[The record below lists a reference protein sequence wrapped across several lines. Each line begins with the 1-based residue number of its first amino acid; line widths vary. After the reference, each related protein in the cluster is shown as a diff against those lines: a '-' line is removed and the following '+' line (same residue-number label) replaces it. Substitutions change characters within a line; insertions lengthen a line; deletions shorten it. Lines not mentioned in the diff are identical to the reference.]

1 LDKSSL
7 QDIRSIQG
15 AGRPDGAATRPVW
28 LDDAVEAVTAELR
41 AAERKRP
48 TQLGWAKR
56 QQEGTTPLHARFEVD
71 VREQGGLDLDRF
83 DELKLRAADGST
95 FPVLEVLVQEPD
107 RLVVLASARATGELM
122 LLASR
127 DPRFILERLCE
138 RLEVLTEPGLAA
150 ALAGGSPTT
159 TRVGSLAEQRW
170 TGTAALRLDD
180 AAQQEAFAATLAP
193 GLNAVWGPPGTG
205 KPQVLAAVLVQ
216 LVREGRSA
224 LLVSNT
230 NVAVDQAL
238 MKAAQVAG
246 VLPGQMVR
254 VGTPS
259 VLGVADSPL
268 LPLERACE
276 LRARGHHQRRRQIQQ
291 EAARLQDESALREL
305 ARVQEVLAEHPFD
318 KAAHR
323 DAQRRLRNRELLH
336 EAQERLAAQAEALA
350 AARREHDNAQAALV
364 AAEKAVAEVALA
376 ADAYRRIGQ
385 LLAEV
390 ARRHDDVLRCSREL
404 TEAEGQLEVA
414 QRQLDELR
422 ARPLLRRLWAG
433 GERRSSQEQ
442 RRCWQATVEGH
453 RQRLWRCQR
462 LYQDAQQHADRRVPQ
477 LQVQAEPYDL
487 AAVEKR
493 HTQERDA
500 SDRLERAVTNL
511 NEQHAAHEAAKGE
524 VVKARASP
532 QPRGED
538 ARLVEEADR
547 LRLPALAA
555 SVVELTA
562 SARPLLRQLEKLAA
576 EDKEL
581 RAKIKEVE
589 AEVIESAGVV
599 ATTLAQV
606 VLNER
611 VYKRHYDYVLVDEA
625 AFALPPYVVL
635 AASRAGIGVTL
646 FGDYLQNGP
655 ISNVVS
661 NEGKEG
667 EQVPEAVRRWLAQDC
682 FALLGLDDPVVAR
695 QQAPGCTVLTRQ
707 HRFGPVINELANRVA
722 YKGLL
727 EVAGGGEPVADEVVL
742 VDVAGLADQ
751 PQRDPRTGKLGFW
764 MVGALVARALAAQHD
779 RAGESVGVIVPYRAQ
794 QQLTQTLVLEAGL
807 SHGVVVGT
815 SHRFQGQEF
824 DVVVF
829 DLVEH
834 VPGGAVQP
842 GWVARGRLSEDPYEL
857 GGLRLFNVGATRPRR
872 RLYVIADGTA
882 LAKTTQGPLAALRAM
897 VLAGQVRVLDTKR
910 SFVRAARYQARAR
923 DAGRGV
929 ARPSEGEVV
938 GTEVGAERAVA
949 EAAMGLTLY
958 GAEELYRDLPR
969 ILGPVTR
976 SVWLWSPFAAKRAAE
991 VLPHLYEHAAANRRV
1006 TLFVKPSIEING
1018 CPRAILDEARQNGV
1032 HAVEIMRMHQ
1042 KILVMDERWTLMGSL
1057 NLLSHSKDR
1066 PSEEVMVLIES
1077 VRFARQVLDHEGAEG
1092 FVHRFPRCPH
1102 HHGWAYAVRAK
1113 PKDTKA
1119 HGTKPRWLWRCSERA
1134 CRWEQPLRF
1143 PKARTR

>member
-1 LDKSSL
+1 
-7 QDIRSIQG
+7 
-15 AGRPDGAATRPVW
+15 
-28 LDDAVEAVTAELR
+28 
-41 AAERKRP
+41 
-48 TQLGWAKR
+48 
-56 QQEGTTPLHARFEVD
+56 
-71 VREQGGLDLDRF
+71 
-83 DELKLRAADGST
+83 
-95 FPVLEVLVQEPD
+95 
-107 RLVVLASARATGELM
+107 
-122 LLASR
+122 
-127 DPRFILERLCE
+127 
-138 RLEVLTEPGLAA
+138 
-150 ALAGGSPTT
+150 
-159 TRVGSLAEQRW
+159 
-170 TGTAALRLDD
+170 
-180 AAQQEAFAATLAP
+180 
-193 GLNAVWGPPGTG
+193 
-205 KPQVLAAVLVQ
+205 LAAVLVQ
-216 LVREGRSA
+216 LVRAGRSV

-230 NVAVDQAL
+230 NIAVDQAL
-238 MKAAQVAG
+238 LKAAQVAG
-246 VLPGQMVR
+246 ALPGQMVR

-259 VLGVADSPL
+259 LLGVAGSPW

-276 LRARGHHQRRRQIQQ
+276 LQAHEHHQRRRQIQQ

-305 ARVQEVLAEHPFD
+305 ARAQEVLARHPFD
-318 KAAHR
+318 KSAYR
-323 DAQRRLRNRELLH
+323 DAHRRLRNRKLLH
-336 EAQERLAAQAEALA
+336 EAQERLAAQAEALT
-350 AARREHDNAQAALV
+350 AARHEHDDAQAAIV
-364 AAEKAVAEVALA
+364 AAEKAVTEVALA
-376 ADAYRRIGQ
+376 TDAYHRIEQ

-390 ARRHDDVLRCSREL
+390 ARRHDDVLRWSREL
-404 TEAEGQLEVA
+404 IETEGQLEVA
-414 QRQLDELR
+414 QRRLDELR
-422 ARPLLRRLWAG
+422 ARSLLRRLWPG

-442 RRCWQATVEGH
+442 QRRWQATVESH
-453 RQRLWRCQR
+453 RQRLRRCQR
-462 LYQDAQQHADRRVPQ
+462 LYQEAHQHADHRIPQ
-477 LQVQAEPYDL
+477 LQAQAEPYDR
-487 AAVEKR
+487 ATVEER
-493 HTQERDA
+493 HAQEREA
-500 SDRLERAVTNL
+500 SDRLERAVTSL
-511 NEQHAAHEAAKGE
+511 SERHAAHEAAQGE
-524 VVKARASP
+524 VTKARASP
-532 QPRGED
+532 QPREGD
-538 ARLVEEADR
+538 ARLVDEADR
-547 LRLPALAA
+547 LGLPALAA
-555 SVVELTA
+555 SVAELRA
-562 SARPLLRQLEKLAA
+562 RARPLLRQLEKLAA
-576 EDKEL
+576 EDEEL

-589 AEVIESAGVV
+589 AEVIYRANVV

-611 VYKRHYDYVLVDEA
+611 VYKRRYDYVLVDEA
-625 AFALPPYVVL
+625 AFALPPFVVL

-655 ISNVVS
+655 ISKVVS

-682 FALLGLDDPVVAR
+682 FALLGLDDPIVAR

-727 EVAGGGEPVADEVVL
+727 QVAGGGEPVADEVVL

-807 SHGVVVGT
+807 SHGVMVGT

-834 VPGGAVQP
+834 VPGGDVQP
-842 GWVARGRLSEDPYEL
+842 GWVASGRLSEDPYQL

-872 RLYVIADGTA
+872 RLYVIADGAA
-882 LAKTTQGPLAALRAM
+882 LAKATQGPLAALHAM
-897 VLAGQVRVLDTKR
+897 VLAGRVRVLGAKR
-910 SFVRAARYQARAR
+910 SFVQAAQYQARAR
-923 DAGRGV
+923 DTGRGV
-929 ARPSEGEVV
+929 AWPSAGQAV
-938 GTEVGAERAVA
+938 GTEVDAERAVA
-949 EAAMGLTLY
+949 QAAMSLTLY

-969 ILGPVTR
+969 LLRPVTR

-991 VLPHLYEHAAANRRV
+991 VLSLLYEHAAANRRV
-1006 TLFVKPSIEING
+1006 ILFVKPSIEING

-1092 FVHRFPRCPH
+1092 FVHRCPHCPH

-1119 HGTKPRWLWRCSERA
+1119 HGTKQRWLWRCSERA
-1134 CRWEQPLRF
+1134 CRWEQPVLF
-1143 PKARTR
+1143 PRVHPR